1 MKSVLIKDDIARVFD
16 DSGKA
21 VAVKEIKQ
29 VNYQV
34 AVPAWRKMGYPIF
47 IAVCD
52 GLALY
57 ISPSE
62 DNVPPTQEQMDCQ
75 ARLALHHGPCN
86 FAFCIGGASVLTWK
100 VEKKA
105 EPPKPTPAQVTL
117 QAKAEARKVV
127 NEVRREV
134 AATRGA
140 EPSAEEYAAFLAQMA
155 VPPPEEEEDP
165 ALMMGVVE

>member
-1 MKSVLIKDDIARVFD
+1 MKSVLIKDDVARVFD
-16 DSGKA
+16 DSGKVIA
-21 VAVKEIKQ
+21 TREIRFA
-29 VNYQV
+29 NLQV

-47 IAVCD
+47 IAVCA

-75 ARLALHHGPCN
+75 ARIALHNGPCN

-100 VEKKA
+100 VEAKP
-105 EPPKPTPAQVTL
+105 EPPKPTPAQERL

-127 NEVRREV
+127 NEVKREV
-134 AATRGA
+134 AAQRGA
-140 EPSAEEYAAFLAQMA
+140 EPSAEEYAKFLAGMA
-155 VPPPEEEEDP
+155 MPPEPEAEDL
-165 ALMMGVVE
+165 AVLMGVVE